1 MRLILNSIAELK
13 FLMNWVNLFPDERA
27 LKRTELMPIEFVLG
41 KFNFVTFLILYSETS
56 LKETS
61 SKAGTS
67 LSWTD
72 FLKKLS
78 QHNLFKTDTS
88 FWFPRKHSTRN
99 LPPQSRH
106 WQRYYL
112 FIYIFPKTDSY
123 SLFDP
128 LYKLLLTIG

>member
-72 FLKKLS
+72 FLKKPS

-88 FWFPRKHSTRN
+88 LKRTLFLVPTQTFHQKFTSTKQT
-99 LPPQSRH
+99 LAKVLLV
-106 WQRYYL
+106 YL
-112 FIYIFPKTDSY
+112 YIS
-123 SLFDP
+123 
-128 LYKLLLTIG
+128 